1 MNNAS
6 TAPKGLLLT
15 FEGLDGCGK
24 TTQSQ
29 RCAEALTPRLQA
41 EGRPLLVTRNPGG
54 TVLGKALREI
64 LLHSTDPIAAKAEL
78 LLYIADRAQHWETE
92 IAPVLAQGGVVVC
105 DRFQD
110 STLAYQSFGR
120 GLDYDW
126 ILALHQQAVTSVA
139 YPALA
144 YTQRTYYFAAPLD
157 DLRARLMAR
166 GTPDRLEREAEAF
179 HQRVAD
185 GFSAQAKREPHRVV
199 TLDALQSIE
208 ALHAQV
214 MADVMALLPESPA
227 VCSPSM

>member
-1 MNNAS
+1 MTTS
-6 TAPKGLLLT
+6 QTAPKGLLLT

-139 YPALA
+139 YPVLD

-157 DLRARLMAR
+157 DLRARLTAR

-185 GFSAQAKREPHRVV
+185 GFESQTRREPHRILK
-199 TLDALQSIE
+199 LDARQPIDI
-208 ALHAQV
+208 LHAQV
-214 MADVMALLPESPA
+214 MADVNMQSPA
-227 VCSPSM
+227 SGLLSV